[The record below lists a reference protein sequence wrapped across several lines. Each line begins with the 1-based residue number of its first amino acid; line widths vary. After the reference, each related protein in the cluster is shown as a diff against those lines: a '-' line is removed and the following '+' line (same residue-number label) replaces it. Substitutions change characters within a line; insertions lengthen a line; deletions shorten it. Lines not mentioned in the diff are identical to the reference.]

1 MIIIETMEYSKWF
14 DKLKDGKAK
23 AKIDIRVR
31 RIAAQDHFG
40 DFKPVGDGICELR
53 IDYGPGYRIYY
64 TQRGE
69 EIVLLL
75 IGGDKS
81 TQQSDIKKAKQILAD
96 YQ

>member
-1 MIIIETMEYSKWF
+1 MVIIETIEYSKWF

-23 AKIDIRVR
+23 AKIDVRVR
-31 RIAAQDHFG
+31 SIAAQDHFG

-81 TQQSDIKKAKQILAD
+81 TQQSDIKKAKQILAN

>member
-1 MIIIETMEYSKWF
+1 MVIIETIEYSKWF

-23 AKIDIRVR
+23 AKIDVRVR

-40 DFKPVGDGICELR
+40 DFKPVSDGICELR

-81 TQQSDIKKAKQILAD
+81 TQQSDIKKAKQILAN

>member
-1 MIIIETMEYSKWF
+1 MVIIETIEYSKWF

-23 AKIDIRVR
+23 AKIDVRVR
-31 RIAAQDHFG
+31 RIAAQDHFD

-64 TQRGE
+64 TKRGE

-81 TQQSDIKKAKQILAD
+81 TQQSDIKKAKQILAN

>member
-1 MIIIETMEYSKWF
+1 MVIIETIEYSKWF

-23 AKIDIRVR
+23 AKIDVRVR

-64 TQRGE
+64 TKRGE

-81 TQQSDIKKAKQILAD
+81 TQQSDIKKAKQILAN

>member
-1 MIIIETMEYSKWF
+1 MVIIETIEYSKWF

-23 AKIDIRVR
+23 AKIDVRVR

-64 TQRGE
+64 TKRGE

-81 TQQSDIKKAKQILAD
+81 TQQSDIKRAKQILAN

>member
-1 MIIIETMEYSKWF
+1 MVIIETIEYSKWF

-23 AKIDIRVR
+23 AKIDVRVR

>member
-1 MIIIETMEYSKWF
+1 MVIIETIEYSKWF

-23 AKIDIRVR
+23 AKIDVRVR

-64 TQRGE
+64 IQRGE

-81 TQQSDIKKAKQILAD
+81 TQQSDIKKAKQILAN

>member
-1 MIIIETMEYSKWF
+1 MVIIETIEYSKWF

-23 AKIDIRVR
+23 ARIDVRVR

-64 TQRGE
+64 IQRGE

-81 TQQSDIKKAKQILAD
+81 TQQSDIKRAKQILAN

>member
-1 MIIIETMEYSKWF
+1 MVIIETIEYSKWF

-23 AKIDIRVR
+23 AKIDVRVR

-81 TQQSDIKKAKQILAD
+81 TQQSDIKRAKQILAN

>member
-1 MIIIETMEYSKWF
+1 MLIIETIEYSKWF

-23 AKIDIRVR
+23 ARIDVRVR

>member
-1 MIIIETMEYSKWF
+1 MVIIETIEYSKWF

-23 AKIDIRVR
+23 AKIDVRVR

-40 DFKPVGDGICELR
+40 DFKPVGNGICELR

-81 TQQSDIKKAKQILAD
+81 TQQSDIKKAKQILAN

>member
-1 MIIIETMEYSKWF
+1 MVIIETIEYSKWF
-14 DKLKDGKAK
+14 DRLKDGKAK
-23 AKIDIRVR
+23 AKIDVRVR

-81 TQQSDIKKAKQILAD
+81 TQQSDIKKAKQILAN

>member
-1 MIIIETMEYSKWF
+1 MIIIETIEYSKWF

-23 AKIDIRVR
+23 AKIDVRVR

-81 TQQSDIKKAKQILAD
+81 TQQSDIKKAKQILAN

>member
-1 MIIIETMEYSKWF
+1 MVIIETIEYSKWF

-23 AKIDIRVR
+23 ARIDVRVR

-64 TQRGE
+64 IQRGE

-81 TQQSDIKKAKQILAD
+81 TQQSDIKKAKQILAN

>member
-1 MIIIETMEYSKWF
+1 MVIIETIEYSKWF

-23 AKIDIRVR
+23 AKIDVRVR

-64 TQRGE
+64 TLRGE

-81 TQQSDIKKAKQILAD
+81 TQQSDIKKAKQILAN

>member
-1 MIIIETMEYSKWF
+1 MVIIETIEYSKWF

-23 AKIDIRVR
+23 AKIDVRVR

-53 IDYGPGYRIYY
+53 IDYGPVYRIYY
-64 TQRGE
+64 TKRGE

-81 TQQSDIKKAKQILAD
+81 TQQSDIKKAKQILAN

>member
-1 MIIIETMEYSKWF
+1 MVIIETIEYSKWF

-23 AKIDIRVR
+23 SKIDVRVR

-81 TQQSDIKKAKQILAD
+81 TQQSDIKKAKQILAN

>member
-1 MIIIETMEYSKWF
+1 MVIIETIEYSKWF

-23 AKIDIRVR
+23 AKIDVRVR

-69 EIVLLL
+69 DIVLLL

-81 TQQSDIKKAKQILAD
+81 TQQSDIKRAKQILAN

>member
-1 MIIIETMEYSKWF
+1 MLIKQTTEYVKWF

-23 AKIDIRVR
+23 ARIDVRVR

>member
-1 MIIIETMEYSKWF
+1 MVIIETIEYSKWF

-23 AKIDIRVR
+23 AKIDVRIR

-81 TQQSDIKKAKQILAD
+81 TQQSDIKKAKQILAN

>member
-1 MIIIETMEYSKWF
+1 MVIIELSVYCNWF

-23 AKIDIRVR
+23 AKIDVRVR

-81 TQQSDIKKAKQILAD
+81 TQQSDIKKAKQILAN

>member
-1 MIIIETMEYSKWF
+1 MVIIETIEYSKWF

-81 TQQSDIKKAKQILAD
+81 TQQSDIKKAKQILAN

>member
-1 MIIIETMEYSKWF
+1 MVIIETIEYSKWF

-23 AKIDIRVR
+23 AKIDVRVR
-31 RIAAQDHFG
+31 RIATQDHFG

-53 IDYGPGYRIYY
+53 IDYGPGYRVYY

-81 TQQSDIKKAKQILAD
+81 TQQSDIKKAKQILAE

>member
-1 MIIIETMEYSKWF
+1 MVIIETIEYSKWF
-14 DKLKDGKAK
+14 DKVKDGKAK
-23 AKIDIRVR
+23 ARIDVRVR

-64 TQRGE
+64 IQRGE

-81 TQQSDIKKAKQILAD
+81 TQQSDIKKAKQILAN

>member
-1 MIIIETMEYSKWF
+1 MVIIETIEYSKWF

-23 AKIDIRVR
+23 AKIGVRVR
-31 RIAAQDHFG
+31 RIVAQDHFG

-81 TQQSDIKKAKQILAD
+81 TQQSDIKKAKQILAN

>member
-1 MIIIETMEYSKWF
+1 MVIIETTEYSKWF

-23 AKIDIRVR
+23 AKIDVRVR

-64 TQRGE
+64 TKRGE

-81 TQQSDIKKAKQILAD
+81 TQQSDIKKAKQILAN

>member
-1 MIIIETMEYSKWF
+1 MTIIETTEYSKWF
-14 DKLKDGKAK
+14 YKLKDGKAK
-23 AKIDIRVR
+23 AKIDVRVR

>member
-1 MIIIETMEYSKWF
+1 MVLIETIEYSKWF

-23 AKIDIRVR
+23 ARIDVRVR

-64 TQRGE
+64 IQRGE

-81 TQQSDIKKAKQILAD
+81 TQQSDIKKAKQILAN

>member
-1 MIIIETMEYSKWF
+1 MVIVETTEYSKWF
-14 DKLKDGKAK
+14 DKLKDGTAK
-23 AKIDIRVR
+23 AKIDVRVR

-81 TQQSDIKKAKQILAD
+81 TQQSDIKKAKQILAN

>member
-1 MIIIETMEYSKWF
+1 MVIIETIEYSKWF

-23 AKIDIRVR
+23 AKIDVRVR

-81 TQQSDIKKAKQILAD
+81 TQQSDIKKAKQILAN

>member
-1 MIIIETMEYSKWF
+1 MVIIETIEYSKWF
-14 DKLKDGKAK
+14 DKLKDGKAN
-23 AKIDIRVR
+23 AKIDVRVR

-64 TQRGE
+64 IQRGE

-81 TQQSDIKKAKQILAD
+81 TQQSDIKKAKQILAN